1 MKVTKKL
8 IMEMIE
14 EEIEESRKAIVKGR
28 GIPSGW
34 STIKPW
40 ESALVF
46 FDKGAGA
53 PPIPKGMVRV
63 KAQVDGTG
71 TFKLKKNYQQNWVQ
85 LLVYKDTIANDGS
98 YSAQPIYIKVP
109 GDKMEPDPEGR
120 FFDIDGWYLKKVGL
134 ASKYLELLDS
144 RGKILATK
152 KQQNKWS

>member
-1 MKVTKKL
+1 MKITKNL
-8 IMEMIE
+8 ITEMIE
-14 EEIEESRKAIVKGR
+14 EEIEEARKAKG
-28 GIPSGW
+28 SYQNDW
-34 STIKPW
+34 SSVKPW

-46 FDKGAGA
+46 FDKDAGA
-53 PPIPKGMVRV
+53 PPIAKGMVRV

-71 TFKLKKNYQQNWVQ
+71 TLKLKKNYQQNWVQ

-120 FFDIDGWYLKKVGL
+120 FFDIDGWYLRKVGL

-144 RGKILATK
+144 RGKILAK
-152 KQQNKWS
+152 KAQQNKWSGA

>member
-1 MKVTKKL
+1 MKLTKEL
-8 IMEMIE
+8 IIEMIQE
-14 EEIEESRKAIVKGR
+14 ALYEDEDDRRSYS
-28 GIPSGW
+28 P
-34 STIKPW
+34 IKPW
-40 ESALVF
+40 KSALVF
-46 FDKGAGA
+46 FDKDAGA
-53 PPIPKGMVRV
+53 PPIAKGMVRV

-71 TFKLKKNYQQNWVQ
+71 TLKLKKNYQQNWVQ

-144 RGKILATK
+144 RGNILAK
-152 KQQNKWS
+152 KQQQNKWSGA